1 MSEHLINIIMNLLS
15 KYSGGIYSFMGMDSE
30 SLLNDNLKN
39 MPSDWRWRNE
49 KVTYTLN
56 SQGFRCAEFETIDWN
71 NSILVIGDSTGFGT
85 GVDDSQTCTK
95 QLADLTNRSVINLS
109 QDGASAMYL
118 WANTSILVE
127 NNINPIG
134 VIYIW
139 PSSSR
144 VVEFSSNNLIQHRGI
159 WGDVLENSLGFQW
172 CMHPH
177 QGDQFFKYAIKSVT
191 AMWRCNVL
199 HYTWSVAEAKT
210 CNISQLPAD
219 ELGRDRRYDSLF
231 GRYTAHNG
239 PDMNQAWAQI
249 FQRDLH
255 KI

>member
-1 MSEHLINIIMNLLS
+1 MQLLS
-15 KYSGGIYSFMGMDSE
+15 QYPGGTYSFMGMDSE

-85 GVDDSQTCTK
+85 GVDDSQTCAK
-95 QLADLTNRSVINLS
+95 HLADLTKQSVINLS
-109 QDGASAMYL
+109 QNGASAMYL

-127 NNINPIG
+127 NNISPKC

-139 PSSSR
+139 PNSSR
-144 VVEFSSNNLIQHRGI
+144 VVEFRNDNTIHHRGV
-159 WGDVLENSLGFQW
+159 WGNLMENSLGFQW
-172 CMHPH
+172 CIHPH
-177 QGDQFFKYAIKSVT
+177 QADEFYKYAIKSVT

-199 HYTWSVAEAKT
+199 HYTWSGPDAKMH
-210 CNISQLPAD
+210 NISQLPAD
-219 ELGRDRRYDSLF
+219 DLGRDRSYDPLLK
-231 GRYTAHNG
+231 RYTAHNG
-239 PDMNQAWAQI
+239 PAMHQVWAQI
-249 FQRDLH
+249 FERDLH

>member
-1 MSEHLINIIMNLLS
+1 MQLLS
-15 KYSGGIYSFMGMDSE
+15 QYPGGTYSFMGTDSE

-85 GVDDSQTCTK
+85 GVDDSQTCAK
-95 QLADLTNRSVINLS
+95 HLADLTNQLVINLS
-109 QDGASAMYL
+109 QDAASAMYL

-127 NNINPIG
+127 NNISPKC

-139 PSSSR
+139 PNSSR
-144 VVEFSSNNLIQHRGI
+144 VVEFRNDNTIHHRGV
-159 WGDVLENSLGFQW
+159 WGNVMENSLGFQW

-177 QGDQFFKYAIKSVT
+177 QADEFYKYAIKSVT

-199 HYTWSVAEAKT
+199 HYTWSGPDAKMH
-210 CNISQLPAD
+210 NISQLPGD
-219 ELGRDRRYDSLF
+219 VLGRDRRYDPLLK
-231 GRYTAHNG
+231 RYTAHNG
-239 PDMNQAWAQI
+239 PAMHQVWAQI
-249 FQRDLH
+249 FERDLH

>member
-1 MSEHLINIIMNLLS
+1 MQLLS
-15 KYSGGIYSFMGMDSE
+15 QYSGGTYSFIGNDSE
-30 SLLNDNLKN
+30 SLFNDNLKN

-71 NSILVIGDSTGFGT
+71 NSILVIGDSLGFGM
-85 GVDDSQTCTK
+85 GVDDSQTGAK

-109 QDGASAMYL
+109 QTGASAMYL

-127 NNINPIG
+127 NNIRPIC

-139 PSSSR
+139 PNSSR
-144 VVEFSSNNLIQHRGI
+144 MVEFISNNRIHHRGI
-159 WGDVLENSLGFQW
+159 WGDEFENSLGFQW

-191 AMWRCNVL
+191 TMWRCNVL
-199 HYTWSVAEAKT
+199 HYTWSKPEAT
-210 CNISQLPAD
+210 MCNISHLHSED
-219 ELGRDRRYDSLF
+219 TGRDHRYDPLLK
-231 GRYTAHNG
+231 RYTAHAG
-239 PDMNQAWAQI
+239 PDTYQVWAQL
-249 FQRDLH
+249 FKKDLYN
-255 KI
+255 IYNIV